1 MASENLRRRAA
12 QGAGAKRPM
21 KRSTIIGGL
30 ALLTVVSLGIATL
43 AIIRRQRAEASLVEL
58 NRIRMASPGLPAR
71 PLFIANNDQADTP
84 ATPTPA
90 SAAPASENTPSRKWP
105 PRPDV
110 GTLLAAHPEL
120 QAAHRQAVNGRLHQT
135 YDRLFTR
142 LGMSAAQIEQAL
154 AVLARDAE
162 DELDLAMTAQT
173 LQLPKDDPSLVQFR
187 RGEKSDTE
195 VQLESLLGAQGM
207 QAWRDYNRAL
217 SMQSTAEDVA
227 SLALASD
234 TPMTGAQ
241 TEQLIRVMAEANA
254 AYRAGGR
261 PEWSSTDWAEVLR
274 QAPTFLAPA
283 QVVALQAKIQQT
295 RAAALHSQFYASRP
309 HR

>member
-1 MASENLRRRAA
+1 
-12 QGAGAKRPM
+12 M

-30 ALLTVVSLGIATL
+30 ALLTLVGLGVAML
-43 AIIRRQRAEASLVEL
+43 ASIRRQRAEARLVEFD
-58 NRIRMASPGLPAR
+58 RIRMASSKLPAR
-71 PLFIANNDQADTP
+71 SPSIPNNNADAP
-84 ATPTPA
+84 ATPAMTP
-90 SAAPASENTPSRKWP
+90 PALVTENPEGRKSP
-105 PRPDV
+105 TRPDV
-110 GTLLAAHPEL
+110 GALLAAHPEL

-135 YDRLFTR
+135 YDRLFVR
-142 LGMSAAQIEQAL
+142 LGMSAAQIDQAVAL
-154 AVLARDAE
+154 LARDAE

-173 LQLPKDDPSLVQFR
+173 LQLPKDDPSLVRFR
-187 RGEKSDTE
+187 RGENSETE
-195 VQLESLLGAQGM
+195 AQLVSLLGAQGM
-207 QAWRDYNRAL
+207 QGWRDYRRAL

-241 TEQLIRVMAEANA
+241 TEQLIRVMAEANT

-274 QAPTFLAPA
+274 QASTFLAPA

-295 RAAALHSQFYASRP
+295 RAATLHSQFHASRP
-309 HR
+309 PR